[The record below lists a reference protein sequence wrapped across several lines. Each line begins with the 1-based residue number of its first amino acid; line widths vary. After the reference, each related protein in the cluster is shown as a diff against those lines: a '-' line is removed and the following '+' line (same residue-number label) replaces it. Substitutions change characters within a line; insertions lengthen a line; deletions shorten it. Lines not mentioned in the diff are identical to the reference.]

1 MAIVAAVEE
10 EAKAEASLAADKEE
24 ADAQDAQEVQEAEE
38 AEEAKAE
45 NSDSEDMGA
54 CPPAPL
60 LQAPEVVAVL
70 QALAQRDIVETEA
83 AIARAHGA
91 DIDPTV
97 LTYLTEEPLRWL
109 REREARRPFAAAELQ
124 RTLEAMELPALRVAL
139 VAALDTGVTGDVVE
153 KATAALAVLEAKAAA
168 RSAAEAALQDAVARE
183 DLDALPQAIEEAEAK
198 GADVVLLSAA
208 RGSVRRLRQAVEDRR
223 AADAALRSS
232 LERQAEDPT
241 SEAANV
247 GVANALVQ
255 ARACAL
261 DDAPLIERAV
271 AVVEAEAVRAVERT
285 EAAADLRRALGSVDT
300 GWMARSAERAA
311 SLGVDAALVAEAREH
326 LRAKLARAAAEEGLL
341 TALLAQDEEWLR
353 AATLEAK
360 RAGVTGD
367 VVEKATAALAVLEA
381 KAAARSA
388 AEAALQDAV
397 AREDLDALPQAIEE
411 AEAKG
416 ADVVL
421 LSAARGSVR
430 RLRQAVEDRRAAD
443 AALRSSLER
452 QAEDPTSEAA
462 NVGVANAL
470 VQARA
475 CALDD
480 APLIERAAILVRLW
494 QQEQEAKE
502 AVARLQ
508 AAAEAE
514 AAAAEAEEAE
524 ERRLEAVRA
533 RVREAEEAARREEEE
548 HHALLEQQRVRR
560 EARIDEEHRRRKEA
574 EEREEMERE
583 QLREAVRKGAAV
595 RKQGAAAAS
604 AASEA
609 SAGATGGGGSLL
621 QQIRQR
627 HAAAAADRA
636 AATPPLHAL
645 STSFLSSSALL
656 SSSSSVVTVAAH
668 GIGLGRCAPGQDP
681 SGVMSSMPPLELDP
695 DKTPAVLLA
704 FASAGDADELV
715 AAAAEAAGV
724 GHRSCADKKEK
735 AAVVQRL

>member
-1 MAIVAAVEE
+1 MQPEEGREEQEPQKLQQQPTQQHEQQQQQAEADEALRERVEAMAARFAAERSPMGRQQPPEEELHAPPKELHAPPKEAHVPPEEPHALAMAIVAAVEE
-10 EAKAEASLAADKEE
+10 EAKAEASLAADEEAADKEE
-24 ADAQDAQEVQEAEE
+24 ANAQDAQVVQEAEE
-38 AEEAKAE
+38 AEEAKVE

-97 LTYLTEEPLRWL
+97 LTNLTEEPLRWL
-109 REREARRPFAAAELQ
+109 REQEARRPFAAAELQ

-153 KATAALAVLEAKAAA
+153 KATAALAVLEAQAAA

-208 RGSVRRLRQAVEDRR
+208 RGSVRRLRQA
-223 AADAALRSS
+223 
-232 LERQAEDPT
+232 
-241 SEAANV
+241 
-247 GVANALVQ
+247 
-255 ARACAL
+255 
-261 DDAPLIERAV
+261 I
-271 AVVEAEAVRAVERT
+271 
-285 EAAADLRRALGSVDT
+285 
-300 GWMARSAERAA
+300 
-311 SLGVDAALVAEAREH
+311 
-326 LRAKLARAAAEEGLL
+326 
-341 TALLAQDEEWLR
+341 
-353 AATLEAK
+353 
-360 RAGVTGD
+360 
-367 VVEKATAALAVLEA
+367 
-381 KAAARSA
+381 
-388 AEAALQDAV
+388 
-397 AREDLDALPQAIEE
+397 
-411 AEAKG
+411 
-416 ADVVL
+416 
-421 LSAARGSVR
+421 
-430 RLRQAVEDRRAAD
+430 EDRRAAD

-604 AASEA
+604 TASEA

-636 AATPPLHAL
+636 AATPPSHAL

-724 GHRSCADKKEK
+724 GHRTCADKKEK